1 MKFFKSISLIFAI
14 YGYLTF
20 SCTSIDNK
28 YEYIQKDRS
37 FFENFDLDS
46 NSNFIKLSSGY
57 TYYKSENKNPN
68 TTPIVLIHGFSVP
81 SYIWDNTFN
90 MLSEKGYYVISLDL
104 YGRGFSENPVVDYTD
119 ELFANQVLEL
129 LKKLQIKSAV
139 FVGLSNGGRVISKLT
154 DINSSIVEKLIYV
167 ASSSFIF
174 VDVKKDKSVSNKE
187 IKNFIQEFYST
198 ISMRQM
204 NDFKYPENHIGWD
217 KKYDEL
223 LKYKGFAR
231 ALISTRKNHFN
242 MDKIHTKIQNSNI
255 PVFTIWGESDEVVVY
270 EDFASRID
278 SIFPRRKQFFI
289 SESGHLPHMENPYEF
304 NKLILKIINN

>member
-1 MKFFKSISLIFAI
+1 MKYFKSISLIFAI
-14 YGYLTF
+14 YGFFTF
-20 SCTSIDNK
+20 SCSSVDNK
-28 YEYIQKDRS
+28 YEYIQKDQS

-57 TYYKSENKNPN
+57 TYYKSINKNTN

-104 YGRGFSENPVVDYTD
+104 YGRGFSENLVVDYTD

-174 VDVKKDKSVSNKE
+174 VDEIENKSVSNKE

-198 ISMRQM
+198 ISISQM
-204 NDFKYPENHIGWD
+204 NDFKYPENHIGWNT
-217 KKYDEL
+217 KYDEL

-255 PVFTIWGESDEVVVY
+255 PVFTIWGESDEVIVY
-270 EDFASRID
+270 EDFSSRID
-278 SIFPRRKQFFI
+278 SILPRRKQFFI

-304 NKLILKIINN
+304 NKLILEIINN